1 MYLRECAFTY
11 ADLVMNP
18 FYDDTTNYVDFPPE
32 YTTQTEFNKVG
43 RMKTGLFEIVII
55 LHD

>member
-1 MYLRECAFTY
+1 
-11 ADLVMNP
+11 MNP

-32 YTTQTEFNKVG
+32 YTTQTSFNKVG

-55 LHD
+55 LND